1 MMRVRLYVA
10 YAPEVD
16 WKDVTWPAPLNILCV
31 PFAVVWALLQFLYWM
46 CAPALDRICG
56 GSLSQCCPSSGDRHS
71 YKPLDAQ
78 ARAIVTPAHC
88 DPRAIVAPARTRA
101 LLLLVAG

>member
-16 WKDVTWPAPLNILCV
+16 WKDVTWPAPLNILGV
-31 PFAVVWALLQFLYWM
+31 PFAVVWALLQFLDWM

-78 ARAIVTPAHC
+78 ARAIVTPA
-88 DPRAIVAPARTRA
+88 IVTPAP
-101 LLLLVAG
+101 L